1 MYEFADTWVEL
12 YEEKFGSRTSQLLFR
27 SKIARRYKWHSYIR
41 KLNKI
46 LALDFENLLIS
57 SHFVELSYEELS
69 DLLQE
74 NDVGVRNEVVLY
86 IAILKWLKYDLDKRR
101 QHTLNLINLIRFPLM
116 SEEEIFACYNPP
128 ILKDVVN
135 QSEIK
140 ALMADALK

>member
-27 SKIARRYKWHSYIR
+27 SKIARRYKWTGYVR

-69 DLLQE
+69 DLLKE
-74 NDVGVRNEVVLY
+74 NDVGARRCVRL
-86 IAILKWLKYDLDKRR
+86 
-101 QHTLNLINLIRFPLM
+101 
-116 SEEEIFACYNPP
+116 
-128 ILKDVVN
+128 
-135 QSEIK
+135 
-140 ALMADALK
+140 